1 MKGLTAVGSEIHH
14 VTVHLHVGVL
24 LSDASCPPWT
34 VGHQAPLSVG
44 FSRQEYWSRVAVS
57 FSRGSSPTQGPNPRL
72 LHCRRILDHCASGGA
87 LTVHF
92 LSTRY
97 LPGPRQGAAPTAV
110 YRQGVWMEVCYTR
123 VQVVAMFFWPLYILP
138 FFLFL
143 PLWLDAFIIHE
154 PLQLLQSLR

>member
-72 LHCRRILDHCASGGA
+72 LHCRRILDHCATWGA

-97 LPGPRQGAAPTAV
+97 LPGPRQGAAPTALCLQARSLDGGVLHQGPGGCHFLLALV
-110 YRQGVWMEVCYTR
+110 YSFLLSSSSPVARCIHYT
-123 VQVVAMFFWPLYILP
+123 
-138 FFLFL
+138 
-143 PLWLDAFIIHE
+143 
-154 PLQLLQSLR
+154 